1 MAEHRAIHVAAFSDG
16 DPAVACKV
24 VMAPTPVPGR
34 GQVLLKVLCRPVNP
48 SDVLCIQGRYSG
60 VQFPFVPGLEGM
72 GEIRELGDGVTGF
85 SRGQR
90 VFHIFP
96 GAGSWQ
102 EYALVPAAD
111 VIPIPDVIANEIAAQ
126 FYVNPWSAFGML
138 EVLGAPEGEYVLQTA
153 AGSVLGRMF
162 IQLAHH
168 RGVKTINLVRR
179 DEQKEE
185 LKAIGADQVIN
196 LKDEG
201 IVKQVSEIT
210 GGKMAYATI
219 DAVGEEQ
226 CSLTVRSMAKWT
238 LTPMCATLPIDKSS
252 YMGSICQ
259 RWVDTFDAPGVR
271 KIADT
276 IFELMAKGVMVP
288 LVGEKFPLERAKEA
302 IRKSLVGV
310 LIRNLIAF
318 NRGFSAM
325 QSTARGGKVL
335 LVS

>member
-1 MAEHRAIHVAAFSDG
+1 MAEHRAIHVGAFSDG
-16 DPAVACKV
+16 DPAAACKV
-24 VMAPTPVPGR
+24 VMTPTPVPGR

-60 VQFPFVPGLEGM
+60 VPKEFPFVPGLEGM

-111 VIPIPDVIANEIAAQ
+111 IIPIPDVISNEIAAQ
-126 FYVNPWSAFGML
+126 FFVNPWSAFGML
-138 EVLGAPEGEYVLQTA
+138 EVLGVPEGEYVLQTA

-185 LKAIGADQVIN
+185 LKAIGADEVIN

-210 GGKMAYATI
+210 GGKMAYAAI
-219 DAVGEEQ
+219 DAVGGEVTKVV
-226 CSLTVRSMAKWT
+226 CSSVRPRGTV
-238 LTPMCATLPIDKSS
+238 LS
-252 YMGSICQ
+252 YGALDGKMDAHADVRDLINRQVKLHGFHLS

-271 KIADT
+271 KVADT

-302 IRKSLVGV
+302 IRKSL
-310 LIRNLIAF
+310 
-318 NRGFSAM
+318 
-325 QSTARGGKVL
+325 STARGGKVL
-335 LVS
+335 LVSS